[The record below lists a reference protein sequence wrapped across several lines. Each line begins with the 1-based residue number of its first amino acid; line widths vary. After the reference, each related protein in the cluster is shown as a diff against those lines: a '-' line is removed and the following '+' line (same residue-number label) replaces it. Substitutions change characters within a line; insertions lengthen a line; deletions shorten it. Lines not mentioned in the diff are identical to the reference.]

1 MRLSL
6 STFRNTA
13 NATIS
18 VAELQKYIRP
28 AGTGN
33 NNYLFNKL
41 LCGVYREL
49 QVCTEAVQRQWHLT
63 VWRFILSSPFLKA
76 LMIQKPLPKQVTL
89 LHTPERSPDEQS
101 TQSVFVREW
110 VSEKCTLTA
119 LGKKIYIVFCGMLHL
134 QSFCR
139 KQNLVSYWYACH
151 NLQQNEDNQL
161 VALP

>member
-119 LGKKIYIVFCGMLHL
+119 LGKKNLYSLLWDVASPVFL
-134 QSFCR
+134 QETELGELLICLSQSTAEWR
-139 KQNLVSYWYACH
+139 
-151 NLQQNEDNQL
+151 
-161 VALP
+161 